1 MAQLF
6 STKYPNNSREVSGT
20 VTIYRDDVVL
30 LCDTS
35 SAPVVINLFDIP
47 NGFWS
52 TQWKLYIVDNSDNA
66 SSNSIT
72 INAGTGQEIN
82 DSSSLVL
89 NTDGSSALVRI
100 VSDDKFLANLTTV
113 TGGSGG
119 GYDTIQDEGVS
130 LTQRTTMDFVGEYV
144 EATDTGSKT
153 QVEVNP
159 IVKQIT
165 NANFL
170 SAISGGTL
178 VSGLMYE
185 ITDPLYAES
194 VFINALGDN
203 IESLSA
209 QATFLFAD
217 YNSVGDY
224 SGVSGFSSQLGRWHG
239 GLSVVVGSVVIWD
252 NKHYVNLTGAIGTE
266 PNADAVNWSV
276 LSKSITNGY
285 IDETCNILYNSS
297 TNLPIV
303 VNDLRGNEV
312 WYNNNSNVTITQFPF
327 GDNNIKNNVIKGDTS
342 EIDNLCNVPF
352 LRFDNNNCLNSVIEF
367 SFDYQQSIA
376 IELSCYDNFINGD
389 ASLSFSI
396 TQSISGI
403 GVEIAKN
410 NLQSGNISLSN
421 ILASFSSVVKVENNL
436 CQGGQCFI
444 GTTSIDGNN
453 NVIVSGNTFH
463 DECRMTVQIID
474 STSNTIDIKNNVLSQ
489 ASAVTF
495 DISGLADFIGNRI
508 DEAQGI
514 TEDFTDN
521 DLQGGRYSILSKEQ
535 STFRKVLDLS
545 DSGVFNLGTLFLGA
559 ESWIGEYLLT
569 NVDGQTI
576 SKINGGTISERP
588 NTIINYQ
595 QLGATGLNLTF
606 TSIATAVADDL
617 IDNGSINGRTTLLSY
632 TNYNDRSTFIRGGGA
647 TGFNFLRDQMVSA

>member
-252 NKHYVNLTGAIGTE
+252 TKHYLNLTGAIGTE

-285 IDETCNILYNSS
+285 IDETCSILYNSS

-312 WYNNNSNVTITQFPF
+312 WYNNNSNATILKT
-327 GDNNIKNNVIKGDTS
+327 
-342 EIDNLCNVPF
+342 
-352 LRFDNNNCLNSVIEF
+352 
-367 SFDYQQSIA
+367 
-376 IELSCYDNFINGD
+376 
-389 ASLSFSI
+389 
-396 TQSISGI
+396 
-403 GVEIAKN
+403 
-410 NLQSGNISLSN
+410 
-421 ILASFSSVVKVENNL
+421 
-436 CQGGQCFI
+436 
-444 GTTSIDGNN
+444 
-453 NVIVSGNTFH
+453 
-463 DECRMTVQIID
+463 M
-474 STSNTIDIKNNVLSQ
+474 
-489 ASAVTF
+489 
-495 DISGLADFIGNRI
+495 
-508 DEAQGI
+508 
-514 TEDFTDN
+514 
-521 DLQGGRYSILSKEQ
+521 
-535 STFRKVLDLS
+535 
-545 DSGVFNLGTLFLGA
+545 
-559 ESWIGEYLLT
+559 
-569 NVDGQTI
+569 
-576 SKINGGTISERP
+576 
-588 NTIINYQ
+588 
-595 QLGATGLNLTF
+595 
-606 TSIATAVADDL
+606 
-617 IDNGSINGRTTLLSY
+617 
-632 TNYNDRSTFIRGGGA
+632 
-647 TGFNFLRDQMVSA
+647 